1 MKEVDDSNRKNG
13 VGVDLFD
20 ERCLQTSEGEEY
32 CVKHSISMLIIVV
45 LLLILFKLFI

>member
-1 MKEVDDSNRKNG
+1 MEKWHGSGFYLMG
-13 VGVDLFD
+13 VLADIGRVLG
-20 ERCLQTSEGEEY
+20 SEGEEY